1 MYDKAD
7 LEIRDNRIIVKVWN
21 NDKTNYHY
29 ETLIEVQHGNFNQRN
44 LTLKLALTAI
54 SK

>member
-1 MYDKAD
+1 MYEKTD

-21 NDKTNYHY
+21 SDKTNYHY
-29 ETLIEVQHGNFNQRN
+29 ETLIEVQHGNQRN
-44 LTLKLALTAI
+44 LILKIMLDAL

>member
-1 MYDKAD
+1 MYDKSD

-21 NDKTNYHY
+21 SDKTHFNY
-29 ETLIEVQHGNFNQRN
+29 ETLIEVQHGNSNQRQ
-44 LTLKLALTAI
+44 LTLRLTLAAI